1 MAGFDLSQSK
11 AAQAKP
17 TATGG
22 TAKAKAGNERDPFAF
37 LNKEIKLF
45 GPKFADK
52 AKEAFYSQ
60 LGIMVQE
67 GVDIRASLDLLEH
80 EQRKKEHKAIV
91 QGIRDALVG
100 GMPLSEAMQ
109 KNGNFSPYEYF
120 SVQIGEE
127 TGKLAEVLNEL
138 AAFYNSR
145 LKQQRQFVNAL
156 AYPVL
161 ITLVAAG
168 AVAFMLYFIVPMFAD
183 VFKRFNSDLPAVTQ
197 FIIDLS
203 GWLSANGPYVLL
215 AIIGVVGFFRLNRN
229 KQWYRRYGSWLVMRI
244 PVMGAIIKDI
254 YRARF
259 CSSMALLIGARVPLL
274 RAIKLVRQMIT
285 FYPMHTS
292 LHQVEADILQGEA
305 LHKSLEKFK
314 IYEPS
319 MIALLKVGEEVNRL
333 DTFFNKLASTYS
345 DSVEHRTSLLSTF
358 LEPVMILLLGLVVGF
373 ILVSMYL
380 PMFQISTGI
389 G

>member
-11 AAQAKP
+11 TAQANKP
-17 TATGG
+17 TGG
-22 TAKAKAGNERDPFAF
+22 PAKAQEGGERDPFAF
-37 LNKEIKLF
+37 LNKEISLF
-45 GPKFADK
+45 GPKFNDK
-52 AKEAFYSQ
+52 AKEAFYNQ

-67 GVDIRASLDLLEH
+67 GVDIRASLDLLEQ

-91 QGIRDALVG
+91 QSVRDHLVQ

-109 KNGNFSPYEYF
+109 INGNFSPYEYF

-138 AAFYNSR
+138 ASFYNSR

-161 ITLVAAG
+161 ITFVAAG

-183 VFKRFNSDLPAVTQ
+183 VFKRFNSDLPAITQ

-203 GWLSANGPYVLL
+203 GWLSANGLYIVLAL
-215 AIIGVVGFFRLNRN
+215 LGMVGFLRLNRN
-229 KQWYRRYGSWLVMRI
+229 KEWYQRGSSWLVMRL

-274 RAIKLVRQMIT
+274 RAIRLVRQMIS
-285 FYPMHTS
+285 FYPMRTS
-292 LHQVEADILQGEA
+292 LDQVEADILKGEA
-305 LHKSLEKFK
+305 LHKSLEQFK

-333 DTFFNKLASTYS
+333 DTFFEKLAHTYGE
-345 DSVEHRTSLLSTF
+345 SVEHRTSLLSTF